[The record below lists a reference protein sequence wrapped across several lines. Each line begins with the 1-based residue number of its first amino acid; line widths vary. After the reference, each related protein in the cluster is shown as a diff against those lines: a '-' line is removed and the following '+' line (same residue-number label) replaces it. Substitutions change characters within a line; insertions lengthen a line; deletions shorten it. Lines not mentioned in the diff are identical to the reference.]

1 MFIFSL
7 LVCCIFS
14 LQYDGHT
21 YLHRTAYY
29 GAPQG
34 SYNLTS
40 DLHFL
45 LPDQNPCD
53 PVNLLLDIHYMQN
66 KVVLAPKQRTNSN
79 CGDDDIVQS
88 LVTLQNPLGFGNNR
102 LRGVVI
108 FLENGHSDRD
118 LTNGPLNIQMRFE
131 GIPIVYI
138 TYNTYLNIARSWQT
152 ISRQITLSN
161 DGDVD
166 SGIHIPS
173 HAPSVSPEETQIEAP
188 KKTIWWW
195 LSATTLQ
202 DWLFLLFGFLCVI
215 LLLLI
220 FLKFYKLCR
229 RRVNNSV
236 VIRNLRV
243 RRIQRIPTI
252 QYDPSKVI
260 NESCVVCLDD
270 FKLNTTVK
278 LLNCRHAYHPRCID
292 IWLMQSD
299 KCPLCNADAIKNKK
313 RIYDTCCCFCYRNAD
328 NFGFHAE
335 DAEDPNVEMNTRVQ
349 VQNNG
354 GERFEDSLI
363 QNN

>member
-1 MFIFSL
+1 MFIFYL
-7 LVCCIFS
+7 LVSCIFS
-14 LQYDGHT
+14 VQYDGHT

-45 LPDQNPCD
+45 LPEQNPCD
-53 PVNLLLDIHYMQN
+53 KLNLLFDVNFIQN
-66 KVVLAPKQRTNSN
+66 AVVLAPKQRPGSS
-79 CGDDDIVQS
+79 CGDDDIVQTLSS
-88 LVTLQNPLGFGNNR
+88 LQYPFSRNR

-108 FLENGHSDRD
+108 FLQNGQSDRD
-118 LTNGPLNIQMRFE
+118 LTNGPLNVEMRFD
-131 GIPIVYI
+131 IPIVYI
-138 TYNTYLNIARSWQT
+138 TYRTYLEIARSWQN
-152 ISRQITLSN
+152 IPHEITLSN
-161 DGDVD
+161 DGDMD

-173 HAPSVSPEETQIEAP
+173 HAPSVSPEDTQVAAP
-188 KKTIWWW
+188 KKNVWWW

-243 RRIQRIPTI
+243 RRIERIPTI

-270 FKLNTTVK
+270 FELNTTVK

-349 VQNNG
+349 FQNNG